1 MLYSSSH
8 IAAHSSDSSMMQA
21 DQPLFTGSV
30 STCLAGGL
38 AWYVWCRLINTQRF
52 IEFTRDDLQRRQ
64 KKYEDALAALEPKRK
79 QLSPEDADKFFERL
93 MEDTMR
99 RKRNQ

>member
-1 MLYSSSH
+1 M
-8 IAAHSSDSSMMQA
+8 AQ
-21 DQPLFTGSV
+21 
-30 STCLAGGL
+30 
-38 AWYVWCRLINTQRF
+38 YVWYRLINTQRF
-52 IEFTRDDLQRRQ
+52 IQFTRDDLQRRQ

-79 QLSPEDADKFFERL
+79 QLSREDADKFFERL